1 MCLKHG
7 NTMKMRM
14 AVMAP
19 SSQPSQPQSPPLLL
33 LLLTMTP
40 DRELLF
46 EGPVVG
52 IPAAFGQ
59 SMDDT
64 FIQYDISPVA
74 RHLAILTDLSDHSS
88 KSIGFNP
95 CPSPVLSTQ
104 SRRVE

>member
-40 DRELLF
+40 DTGALF
-46 EGPVVG
+46 DRPVVG
-52 IPAAFGQ
+52 IPATFGQ
-59 SMDDT
+59 NMHDT
-64 FIQYDISPVA
+64 FIEYDISLVA
-74 RHLAILTDLSDHSS
+74 RHLAIRPIKSFIQKHWLQPVPLT
-88 KSIGFNP
+88 
-95 CPSPVLSTQ
+95 CTQ
-104 SRRVE
+104 HTAS